1 VTIPPQ
7 NQHRLRR
14 FLPILPSDLPSRLEP
29 ASAARRTRRRTTA
42 ILLAIPAF
50 VLLTLLFSL
59 QAFNLNWFLRPDS
72 SSQALVFAALS
83 ALVFLVFLVL
93 CLMLARILLKLA
105 AERRGGVMGSKFRT
119 KLVSGA
125 LLLSFGPVVCLFI
138 FAYGLMNRSIDK
150 WFSTPIEEVRRDTT
164 TVASTLAEYTLQNAR
179 AEAVSIAIAPDTEK
193 AFETGKFAGLLGVFR
208 RREAPLQGGF
218 AIALLQGDLEASFQV
233 PTTWPL
239 LAKSLRVSNGRV
251 NLPTAIDLNG
261 QQYLIGWQEVGSK
274 GLIVVGMP
282 MPRTFS
288 QAIQQIENSQQGYLE
303 LAKER
308 KRIRLTYMMVLLLI
322 TAVVLFAATW
332 FAIFLSKFIT
342 TPVAA
347 LAEATQEISKGH
359 LDYRVN
365 VQATDEL
372 GELVGSFNRMAGEL
386 QTYRRNIEA
395 SKRDLAEANDE
406 LEQRRRHIETIL
418 ENIPTGV
425 LSLDAIV
432 RVTHANAALSRMFR
446 PDFSG
451 NGSGILKGAHIRDVF
466 PQDVID
472 DLAHMLRKADR
483 MGTTTSQVEV
493 PINGSSFTM
502 AVTVASLKH
511 DTQRLGYI
519 VVFEDLSDL
528 LKAQKQAAWREV
540 ARRVAHE
547 IKNPLTPIALS
558 AQRIKRHLDR
568 GTPDEASL
576 AVIHGCA
583 ETISGAVETVRTLVD
598 EFSTMARFPAAQVRP
613 ADMNNIV
620 HNALAMFDGRLENV
634 SVQTFLSPDLPKV
647 LADPEAMKR
656 AIANLVDNAAEAM
669 NDCMVREIQ
678 ITTSILSNRD
688 MVEVVVADTGHGI
701 TAEVKEK
708 LFLPYFSTKQRGTG
722 LGLAIVSRI
731 VEDHHG
737 SIRVE
742 ENKPVGTKFIVELP
756 VATETTVES
765 AAHA

>member
-1 VTIPPQ
+1 MAPDAQIRTEQ
-7 NQHRLRR
+7 RR
-14 FLPILPSDLPSRLEP
+14 V
-29 ASAARRTRRRTTA
+29 RRRTAA

-50 VLLTLLFSL
+50 ILLTILFSQ
-59 QAFNLNWFLRPDS
+59 QAFNLNWLLRPDT

-83 ALVFLVFLVL
+83 ALVFLLFLVL
-93 CLMLARILLKLA
+93 CLMLARILLKLF

-125 LLLSFGPVVCLFI
+125 LVLSFGPVVFLFI

-150 WFSTPIEEVRRDTT
+150 WFSTPVEEVRRDTT

-179 AEAVSIAIAPDTEK
+179 AEAVSIAVDPETDK
-193 AFETGKFAGLLGVFR
+193 AFGSGKFAGLLGVFR

-218 AIALLQGDLEASFQV
+218 AVALLDGDLEASFQV

-239 LAKSLRVSNGRV
+239 LSKTLRVKEGEA

-261 QQYLIGWQEVGSK
+261 QRYLIGWQEVGKK

-282 MPRTFS
+282 IPRSFTD
-288 QAIQQIENSQQGYLE
+288 AIKQIEDSQQGYLL

-308 KRIRLTYMMVLLLI
+308 KRIRLTYMMLLLLL
-322 TAVVLFAATW
+322 TSVVLFAATW
-332 FAIFLSKFIT
+332 FAVFLSKFVT

-347 LAEATQEISKGH
+347 LAEGTQQISKGN
-359 LDYRVN
+359 LDYRVD

-372 GELVGSFNRMAGEL
+372 SDLVGSFNRMAAEL
-386 QTYRRNIEA
+386 QTNRQNIEA
-395 SKRDLAEANDE
+395 SKRELAEANDE
-406 LEQRRRHIETIL
+406 LEQRRRHIETVL

-425 LSLDAIV
+425 LSLDAIM
-432 RVTHANAALSRMFR
+432 RVTHANAALSRLFR
-446 PDFSG
+446 PEL
-451 NGSGILKGAHIRDVF
+451 NGTGPHILKGAHVRDIF
-466 PQDVID
+466 PQEVID

-483 MGTTTSQVEV
+483 MGSTTSQLDVTV
-493 PINGSSFTM
+493 NGRSLTM

-511 DTQRLGYI
+511 EAQRLGYV

-528 LKAQKQAAWREV
+528 LQAQKQAAWREV

-558 AQRIKRHLDR
+558 AQRIQRHLDR
-568 GTPDEASL
+568 GVPDESSL

-583 ETISGAVETVRTLVD
+583 ETIAGAVETVRTLVD
-598 EFSTMARFPAAQVRP
+598 EFAAMARFPAAQVRP
-613 ADMNNIV
+613 ADMNSIV

-634 SVQTFLSPDLPKV
+634 SVRTFLSPELPKV

-669 NDCMVREIQ
+669 RESMVREIQ
-678 ITTSILSNRD
+678 IATSMLSSRD
-688 MVEVVVADTGHGI
+688 MVEVTVADTGHGI

-756 VATETTVES
+756 VATEASVES